1 MKTFAL
7 PEGFRVILLQK
18 ANYMPLQEQVELD
31 PVSVSRR
38 LLNFLIDLSCWASLL
53 FLVSKTVDLSEFT
66 DKDVMGFSLLSASFL
81 LYYVVL
87 EIFFQQTLGKFI
99 TGTKVVTLDGKKP
112 GIKII
117 ILRSLCRLIP
127 LDKFSFLFTRR
138 GFHDYLSG
146 TTVID
151 LSDQG
156 SFSGR
161 GQKLAENQLL

>member
-1 MKTFAL
+1 
-7 PEGFRVILLQK
+7 
-18 ANYMPLQEQVELD
+18 MPFQEDILQEHAEFY

-53 FLVSKTVDLSEFT
+53 FFGSQIVDFSEIIE
-66 DKDVMGFSLLSASFL
+66 KDVMGFSLLSAGFL

-87 EIFFQQTLGKFI
+87 EFFFQQTPGKFI
-99 TGTKVVTLDGKKP
+99 TGTKVVTRDGKKP

-138 GFHDYLSG
+138 GFHDYLSA

-151 LSDQG
+151 ISAQR

-161 GQKLAENQLL
+161 TDQLPENQLL